1 MQDRTFSTADRLV
14 VNLDQAL
21 RTLFGRPQTTERGN
35 PARDLPDAEMDEA
48 QRDHIARLM
57 RINHT
62 GEVCAQALYQ
72 GQALTARDPTVRKS
86 MERSAAEENDHLEGC
101 EQRVGELG
109 GRLSLL
115 NPLWYAGSFAI
126 GAAAGI
132 AGDKW
137 SLGFVAET
145 EKQVEGHLDE
155 HLAQVPADDQRTRA
169 ILEQMK
175 ADEIEHGQKA
185 LNHGG
190 ARLPEPIRRLMQLT
204 SKVMTTSVY
213 RL

>member
-1 MQDRTFSTADRLV
+1 MTPRDYSPSD
-14 VNLDQAL
+14 NLLMNFDQAL
-21 RTLFGRPQTTERGN
+21 RTLFGRPQVTERPN
-35 PARDLPDAEMDEA
+35 PGDPMPEAELSEA

-72 GQALTARDPTVRKS
+72 GQALTARDPVVRKS
-86 MERSAAEENDHLEGC
+86 MERSAAEENDHLDWC
-101 EQRVGELG
+101 EQRVEELG

-126 GAAAGI
+126 GALAGI

-145 EKQVEGHLDE
+145 ERQVEGHLDE
-155 HLAQVPADDQRTRA
+155 HLDQVPTEDRRTRA

-175 ADEIEHGQKA
+175 TDEIEHGEKA
-185 LNHGG
+185 LHHGG
-190 ARLPEPIRRLMQLT
+190 APLPGPIRTLMKVT
-204 SKVMTTSVY
+204 SKIMTQSVY
-213 RL
+213 RI